1 MARDKKNDT
10 ALTLEEKLEQALI
23 PDWEWPYKLPKNWC
37 WTKAGYLV
45 KLYRGVSY
53 NKNDAHTEK
62 RKNDCLVMRGGN
74 ILEGEINIDADN
86 VYVDKQLVTKEQFIQ
101 KSDIII
107 VSSTGSKKVI
117 GRAGIAMSDYDD
129 IAFGAFLTLLRPIDL
144 VSKRFVGYY
153 FQSDLYRERVRSL
166 AGGVNINNIRA
177 EHITEAPFPLP
188 STAEQQ
194 RIVDRIESLF
204 AKLDEAKE
212 KAQATLDSFETR
224 KAAILHKAF
233 TGELTAK
240 WREQSKITK
249 DSWSEKTLESVCKSI
264 FDGDH
269 MPPPKAASGIHF
281 LVISNV
287 NTGFLS
293 FDDTRFVP
301 KEYYDSLSDTRK
313 PERGDVL
320 YTLVGSF
327 GIPVIV
333 NTDTPFCFQRH
344 MALLKPSSINT
355 TFLWYLLQSQEMYQ
369 KAAAMAKGVAQLT
382 VPIKGLRQMK
392 FCCPT
397 DKEQLEIV
405 RLLDQ
410 LLIKEREAK
419 ESAESVLDQIDLMKK
434 AILSRAFRGELGTND
449 PTEESALELLKQI
462 LSRKATDIKSTKKS
476 VSTTRIPFEIAAML
490 YTKLEKDIVKLFYQ
504 HSGTITSIDEILA
517 VGKNKMGIISTLTN
531 LEQRGIIVR
540 LDQTNYC
547 IKE

>member
-1 MARDKKNDT
+1 MARAKKNET
-10 ALTLEEKLEQALI
+10 TMTLEEKLEQALV
-23 PDWEWPYKLPKNWC
+23 PDWEWPYKLPSNWC
-37 WTKAGYLV
+37 WVYQKALCHLFDG
-45 KLYRGVSY
+45 
-53 NKNDAHTEK
+53 EK
-62 RKNDCLVMRGGN
+62 RENASFPYWDVKSLRGTKERQYVSSGKFVRKGAKVILVDGEN
-74 ILEGEINIDADN
+74 SGEIFDIPEDGYMGSTFKALLISPLIN
-86 VYVDKQLVTKEQFIQ
+86 VNYLRYYIASKQDFYRKHKVGSAIPHLNKEMFW
-101 KSDIII
+101 
-107 VSSTGSKKVI
+107 G
-117 GRAGIAMSDYDD
+117 M
-129 IAFGAFLTLLRPIDL
+129 
-144 VSKRFVGYY
+144 
-153 FQSDLYRERVRSL
+153 
-166 AGGVNINNIRA
+166 
-177 EHITEAPFPLP
+177 PFPLAP
-188 STAEQQ
+188 CIAQQ
-194 RIVDRIESLF
+194 HVVDHIESLF
-204 AKLDEAKE
+204 ARLDEAKE

-224 KAAILHKAF
+224 KASILHKAL

-419 ESAESVLDQIDLMKK
+419 ESAESVLEQIDLIKK

-449 PTEESALELLKQI
+449 PNEESALELLKSSLADSKQ
-462 LSRKATDIKSTKKS
+462 KTEDKPIKKR
-476 VSTTRIPFEIAAML
+476 VIIPDEIAAL
-490 YTKLEKDIVKLFYQ
+490 LSSNLEKELIKVFYKEDGGLVSMSKLM
-504 HSGTITSIDEILA
+504 A
-517 VGKNKMGIISTLTN
+517 VSSKKFEVISAIKKLQQKGIIQKTDNGDFKLM
-531 LEQRGIIVR
+531 R
-540 LDQTNYC
+540 
-547 IKE
+547 

>member
-1 MARDKKNDT
+1 MARAKKNDT

-74 ILEGEINIDADN
+74 ILEGELNIDADN

-129 IAFGAFLTLLRPIDL
+129 IAFGAFLTLLRPLDF
-144 VSKRFVGYY
+144 VSKKFVGYY

-177 EHITEAPFPLP
+177 EHITDAPFPLP
-188 STAEQQ
+188 PITEQQ

-233 TGELTAK
+233 TGELTAE
-240 WREQSKITK
+240 WRAKNNIENSWKSRRFDTVAEIRSNLVDPAEYQDYPHIAPDNIEKKTGVLLEYNTIAEDGMTSGKHRFFPGQILYSKIR
-249 DSWSEKTLESVCKSI
+249 
-264 FDGDH
+264 
-269 MPPPKAASGIHF
+269 PY
-281 LVISNV
+281 
-287 NTGFLS
+287 LS
-293 FDDTRFVP
+293 KV
-301 KEYYDSLSDTRK
+301 
-313 PERGDVL
+313 
-320 YTLVGSF
+320 
-327 GIPVIV
+327 VIV
-333 NTDTPFCFQRH
+333 NFDGLCSADMYPIQAQKNARC
-344 MALLKPSSINT
+344 
-355 TFLWYLLQSQEMYQ
+355 LWYYMLSEEFLEQASSAGSRSVLPKINQ
-369 KAAAMAKGVAQLT
+369 KELSAVMVNL
-382 VPIKGLRQMK
+382 P
-392 FCCPT
+392 
-397 DKEQLEIV
+397 DNEKEQEEIV
-405 RLLDQ
+405 AVLDS
-410 LLIKEREAK
+410 IFAK
-419 ESAESVLDQIDLMKK
+419 EQQAKEAAEMVLDQIDLMKK

-462 LSRKATDIKSTKKS
+462 LSRKAADIKSTKKS

-504 HSGTITSIDEILA
+504 HSGTNTSIDEILA